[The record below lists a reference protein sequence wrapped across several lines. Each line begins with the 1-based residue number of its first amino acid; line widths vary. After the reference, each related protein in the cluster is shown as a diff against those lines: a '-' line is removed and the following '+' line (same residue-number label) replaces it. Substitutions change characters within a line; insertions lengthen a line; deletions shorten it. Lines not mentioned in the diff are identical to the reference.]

1 MLVASRAYCVARG
14 LAGSKPAPTQ
24 RLRRA
29 PGRAAAV
36 GARRGDSARHSRIG
50 IAREVAARARE
61 TASTET
67 TDPSV
72 TRAKS
77 GASASTSSP
86 EDVAPPSTD
95 SLPVARATL
104 LLVPLLWA
112 TYNPAMRFIYA
123 SDASPSPAELTAVRM
138 LIALVPFSLVL
149 LSVAKDEASRS
160 RKDRRGSSSDGAKK
174 RDVLLLARAGAELGF
189 LNAAGTAFQA
199 FGLERTSATRAG
211 FLLSTINVLVPLGA
225 ALTGQKVK
233 PAVFLGVGLACVGVF
248 VSETSGLEPLFD
260 RLFSLNVFARGESL
274 AGADVVAAASA
285 SDSRVESAVDA
296 FDFGA
301 GDACCLAAAALY
313 SAFTVRLGTYAARL
327 NAAELSAAKALA
339 MTALCVAWWGMERA
353 RLVADAAGSAPA
365 SVSILWSS
373 ASAAG
378 GLGGASAVAVWGAV
392 AYSALAPGALANV
405 LQTRGQSAVP
415 AAEAQLIFATTPV
428 FNAAAAAAALGETAT
443 TNTLVGGAVILAAS
457 LAPFLADPDE
467 DE

>member
-14 LAGSKPAPTQ
+14 LGGSTPAPTQ

-86 EDVAPPSTD
+86 EDVAPLSTD

-160 RKDRRGSSSDGAKK
+160 RKDRRSSSSDGAKK

-260 RLFSLNVFARGESL
+260 RLSVFARGESL

-285 SDSRVESAVDA
+285 SDVRVESAVDA

-353 RLVADAAGSAPA
+353 CLGADAAGSAPA

-428 FNAAAAAAALGETAT
+428 FNAAVAAAALGETAT

-457 LAPFLADPDE
+457 LAPFLAEPDE

>member
-36 GARRGDSARHSRIG
+36 RARRGDSARHCRIG

-248 VSETSGLEPLFD
+248 VSETSGLEPLF
-260 RLFSLNVFARGESL
+260 SQTVFARGESL
-274 AGADVVAAASA
+274 AGGSVVAAASA
-285 SDSRVESAVDA
+285 SGVVESAVDA

-339 MTALCVAWWGMERA
+339 MTALCVAWWGFER
-353 RLVADAAGSAPA
+353 VAGASADGSPA
-365 SVSILWSS
+365 SVSVLWSGE
-373 ASAAG
+373 AVE
-378 GLGGASAVAVWGAV
+378 LGVTSAVAIWSAV

-457 LAPFLADPDE
+457 LMPFLADPDE

>member
-1 MLVASRAYCVARG
+1 M
-14 LAGSKPAPTQ
+14 
-24 RLRRA
+24 
-29 PGRAAAV
+29 
-36 GARRGDSARHSRIG
+36 
-50 IAREVAARARE
+50 
-61 TASTET
+61 
-67 TDPSV
+67 
-72 TRAKS
+72 
-77 GASASTSSP
+77 
-86 EDVAPPSTD
+86 
-95 SLPVARATL
+95 ARATL

-248 VSETSGLEPLFD
+248 VSETSGLEPLF
-260 RLFSLNVFARGESL
+260 SQTVFARGESL
-274 AGADVVAAASA
+274 AGGSVVAAASA
-285 SDSRVESAVDA
+285 SGVVESAVDA

-339 MTALCVAWWGMERA
+339 MTALCVAWWGLERVC
-353 RLVADAAGSAPA
+353 LGADAAGSAPA
-365 SVSILWSS
+365 SVSILWSC

-378 GLGGASAVAVWGAV
+378 GFGGASAVAVWGAV

-415 AAEAQLIFATTPV
+415 AAEAQLIVRDDARVQPPR
-428 FNAAAAAAALGETAT
+428 GGG
-443 TNTLVGGAVILAAS
+443 GGARGDGDDKHPRRGGGDPRRVPHAIPRGPRRGRIEHRS
-457 LAPFLADPDE
+457 PRGSEADLRVRAWFNPALNLGRCTCCE
-467 DE
+467 SP

>member
-1 MLVASRAYCVARG
+1 
-14 LAGSKPAPTQ
+14 
-24 RLRRA
+24 
-29 PGRAAAV
+29 
-36 GARRGDSARHSRIG
+36 
-50 IAREVAARARE
+50 
-61 TASTET
+61 
-67 TDPSV
+67 
-72 TRAKS
+72 
-77 GASASTSSP
+77 
-86 EDVAPPSTD
+86 
-95 SLPVARATL
+95 
-104 LLVPLLWA
+104 
-112 TYNPAMRFIYA
+112 MRFIYA

-260 RLFSLNVFARGESL
+260 RLSVFARGESL

-285 SDSRVESAVDA
+285 SDVRVESAVDA

-353 RLVADAAGSAPA
+353 CLGADAAGSAPA

-428 FNAAAAAAALGETAT
+428 FNAAVAAAALGETAT

>member
-14 LAGSKPAPTQ
+14 VARSRRPATRRPH
-24 RLRRA
+24 RA
-29 PGRAAAV
+29 PWCAAAV
-36 GARRGDSARHSRIG
+36 GARRGDSARHHRLGS
-50 IAREVAARARE
+50 ARDVAASARE
-61 TASTET
+61 TVSTET
-67 TDPSV
+67 ADPSV
-72 TRAKS
+72 ARANS
-77 GASASTSSP
+77 GAHASTSSP

-104 LLVPLLWA
+104 LSVPLLWA

-123 SDASPSPAELTAVRM
+123 SDAPPSPAELTAVRM

-149 LSVAKDEASRS
+149 LSVARDEASRQNDG
-160 RKDRRGSSSDGAKK
+160 RPSSSDGRE
-174 RDVLLLARAGAELGF
+174 RDVFLLARAGAELGL

-225 ALTGQKVK
+225 AATGQKVTPK
-233 PAVFLGVGLACVGVF
+233 VFLGVALASVGVY
-248 VSETSGLEPLFD
+248 VSETSGLENP
-260 RLFSLNVFARGESL
+260 FASDASSRD
-274 AGADVVAAASA
+274 AVVAAAAAA
-285 SDSRVESAVDA
+285 SDL
-296 FDFGA
+296 DFGA

-327 NAAELSAAKALA
+327 DAAELSAAKALA
-339 MTALCVAWWGMERA
+339 MTALCVAWWGFERA
-353 RLVADAAGSAPA
+353 AGASADGSPA
-365 SVSILWSS
+365 SVSVLWS
-373 ASAAG
+373 
-378 GLGGASAVAVWGAV
+378 GASSGLVGASSVAVWGAV

-405 LQTRGQSAVP
+405 LQTRGQSTVP

-428 FNAAAAAAALGETAT
+428 FNAALAAMALGETAT
-443 TNTLVGGAVILAAS
+443 TNTLVGGALILAAS

>member
-1 MLVASRAYCVARG
+1 MLVASRACYVARG
-14 LAGSKPAPTQ
+14 VAGSKPSPTR
-24 RLRRA
+24 RLHLA

-36 GARRGDSARHSRIG
+36 GARRGDSARHHRFG
-50 IAREVAARARE
+50 IARDVAARARE

-72 TRAKS
+72 TRASS
-77 GASASTSSP
+77 GLSASTSSAD
-86 EDVAPPSTD
+86 DVVPHSTD

-104 LLVPLLWA
+104 LSVPLLWA

-149 LSVAKDEASRS
+149 LSVARDEARQSS
-160 RKDRRGSSSDGAKK
+160 KDAASSEKDGRE
-174 RDVLLLARAGAELGF
+174 RDVFLLARAGAELGF

-225 ALTGQKVK
+225 AATGQKVT
-233 PAVFLGVGLACVGVF
+233 PAVFLGVGLASVGVF
-248 VSETSGLEPLFD
+248 ISETSGLD
-260 RLFSLNVFARGESL
+260 RLFAPAAAMN
-274 AGADVVAAASA
+274 AGDAVVAAAASA
-285 SDSRVESAVDA
+285 GGVGDSN
-296 FDFGA
+296 FGA

-327 NAAELSAAKALA
+327 DAAELSAAKALA
-339 MTALCVAWWGMERA
+339 MTALCVAWWGFER
-353 RLVADAAGSAPA
+353 VAGASADGSPA
-365 SVSILWSS
+365 SVSVLWSGE
-373 ASAAG
+373 AVE
-378 GLGGASAVAVWGAV
+378 LGVTSAVAIWSAV

-405 LQTRGQSAVP
+405 LQTRGQSTVP

-428 FNAAAAAAALGETAT
+428 FNAAVAAVALGEMAT

-467 DE
+467 DA

>member
-1 MLVASRAYCVARG
+1 
-14 LAGSKPAPTQ
+14 
-24 RLRRA
+24 
-29 PGRAAAV
+29 
-36 GARRGDSARHSRIG
+36 
-50 IAREVAARARE
+50 
-61 TASTET
+61 
-67 TDPSV
+67 
-72 TRAKS
+72 
-77 GASASTSSP
+77 
-86 EDVAPPSTD
+86 
-95 SLPVARATL
+95 
-104 LLVPLLWA
+104 
-112 TYNPAMRFIYA
+112 MRFIYA

-160 RKDRRGSSSDGAKK
+160 RKDRRGSSSDGSDGAKK

-248 VSETSGLEPLFD
+248 VSETSGLEPLF
-260 RLFSLNVFARGESL
+260 SQTVFARGESL
-274 AGADVVAAASA
+274 AGGSVVAAASA
-285 SDSRVESAVDA
+285 SGVVESAVDA

-339 MTALCVAWWGMERA
+339 MTALCVAWWGLERA
-353 RLVADAAGSAPA
+353 CLGADAAGSAPA

-378 GLGGASAVAVWGAV
+378 GFGGASAVAVWGAV

-457 LAPFLADPDE
+457 LMPFLADPDE

>member
-36 GARRGDSARHSRIG
+36 GARRGDSARHHRLGS
-50 IAREVAARARE
+50 ARDVAARARE
-61 TASTET
+61 TVSTET
-67 TDPSV
+67 ADPSV
-72 TRAKS
+72 ARVSS
-77 GASASTSSP
+77 GAHASTSSP
-86 EDVAPPSTD
+86 EDVAPPKTD

-104 LLVPLLWA
+104 LSVPLLWA

-123 SDASPSPAELTAVRM
+123 SDAPPSPAELTAVRM

-149 LSVAKDEASRS
+149 LSVARDEASRQN
-160 RKDRRGSSSDGAKK
+160 DGQPSSSDGAPE

-225 ALTGQKVK
+225 AATGQKVTPK
-233 PAVFLGVGLACVGVF
+233 VFLGVALASVGVY
-248 VSETSGLEPLFD
+248 VSETSGLENP
-260 RLFSLNVFARGESL
+260 FASDASSRD
-274 AGADVVAAASA
+274 AVVAAAAAA
-285 SDSRVESAVDA
+285 SDL
-296 FDFGA
+296 DFGA

-327 NAAELSAAKALA
+327 DAAELSAAKALA
-339 MTALCVAWWGMERA
+339 MTALCVAWWGFERA
-353 RLVADAAGSAPA
+353 AGASADGSPA
-365 SVSILWSS
+365 SVSVLWSG
-373 ASAAG
+373 ASS
-378 GLGGASAVAVWGAV
+378 GLLGASAVAVWGAV

>member
-1 MLVASRAYCVARG
+1 MVIERSLVASRAYCVARG
-14 LAGSKPAPTQ
+14 LAGLNPRRPAPAP
-24 RLRRA
+24 RA
-29 PGRAAAV
+29 RRAAAV
-36 GARRGDSARHSRIG
+36 GRDAGTRHVTVVSGSRGRSPRARGDGLDGDH
-50 IAREVAARARE
+50 
-61 TASTET
+61 
-67 TDPSV
+67 DPSV

-248 VSETSGLEPLFD
+248 VSETSGLEPLF
-260 RLFSLNVFARGESL
+260 SQTVFARGESL
-274 AGADVVAAASA
+274 AGGSVVAAASA
-285 SDSRVESAVDA
+285 SGVVESAVDA

-313 SAFTVRLGTYAARL
+313 SGFTVRLGTYAARL

-339 MTALCVAWWGMERA
+339 MGCASRGGGWSACLG
-353 RLVADAAGSAPA
+353 ADAAGSAPA
-365 SVSILWSS
+365 SVSIVGRPRPRRAVSGRVRRRRVGRRRVQR
-373 ASAAG
+373 AG
-378 GLGGASAVAVWGAV
+378 AGRAGERPADARPERGSGGGGAAHLRDDARVQRGGGGGA
-392 AYSALAPGALANV
+392 
-405 LQTRGQSAVP
+405 R
-415 AAEAQLIFATTPV
+415 
-428 FNAAAAAAALGETAT
+428 ETAT

-457 LAPFLADPDE
+457 LMPFLADPDE

>member
-14 LAGSKPAPTQ
+14 LGGSTPAPTQ

-86 EDVAPPSTD
+86 EDVAPLSTD

-260 RLFSLNVFARGESL
+260 RLSVFARGESL

-285 SDSRVESAVDA
+285 SDVRVESAVDA

-353 RLVADAAGSAPA
+353 CLGADAAGSAPA

-428 FNAAAAAAALGETAT
+428 FNAAVAAAALGETAT

-457 LAPFLADPDE
+457 LAPFLAEPDE

>member
-36 GARRGDSARHSRIG
+36 GARRGDSARHCRIG

-248 VSETSGLEPLFD
+248 VSETSGLEPLF
-260 RLFSLNVFARGESL
+260 SQTVFARGESL
-274 AGADVVAAASA
+274 AGVSVVAAASA
-285 SDSRVESAVDA
+285 SGVVESAVDA

-339 MTALCVAWWGMERA
+339 MTALCVAWWGLERVC
-353 RLVADAAGSAPA
+353 LGADAAGSAPA
-365 SVSILWSS
+365 SVSILWSC

-378 GLGGASAVAVWGAV
+378 GFGGASAVAVWGAV

-428 FNAAAAAAALGETAT
+428 FNAAVAAAALGETAT

-457 LAPFLADPDE
+457 LMPFLADPDE

>member
-14 LAGSKPAPTQ
+14 LGGSTPAPTQ

-86 EDVAPPSTD
+86 EDVAPLSTD

-260 RLFSLNVFARGESL
+260 RLSVFARGESL

-285 SDSRVESAVDA
+285 SDLRVESAVDA

-339 MTALCVAWWGMERA
+339 MTALCVAWWGLERA
-353 RLVADAAGSAPA
+353 CLGADAAGSAPA

-378 GLGGASAVAVWGAV
+378 GFGGASAVAVWGAV

-457 LAPFLADPDE
+457 LAPFLAEPDE

>member
-1 MLVASRAYCVARG
+1 MLVVSRAGYVPLGVAG
-14 LAGSKPAPTQ
+14 PKPAPTR
-24 RLRRA
+24 RLHLA
-29 PGRAAAV
+29 PGRPAAV
-36 GARRGDSARHSRIG
+36 GARRGDSARHHRFG
-50 IAREVAARARE
+50 IARDVAARARE

-72 TRAKS
+72 TRASS
-77 GASASTSSP
+77 GVFASTSSA
-86 EDVAPPSTD
+86 EDIVHRTTD

-104 LLVPLLWA
+104 LSVPLLWA

-149 LSVAKDEASRS
+149 RSVAKDEAR
-160 RKDRRGSSSDGAKK
+160 RAKDGALSSDGRK
-174 RDVLLLARAGAELGF
+174 RDVLLLARGGAELGF

-225 ALTGQKVK
+225 AATGQKVT
-233 PAVFLGVGLACVGVF
+233 PAVFLGVGLASVGVF
-248 VSETSGLEPLFD
+248 ISETSGLD
-260 RLFSLNVFARGESL
+260 RLFAPAAATN
-274 AGADVVAAASA
+274 AGDAVVAAAASA
-285 SDSRVESAVDA
+285 GGVGDSN
-296 FDFGA
+296 FGA

-327 NAAELSAAKALA
+327 DAAELSAAKALA
-339 MTALCVAWWGMERA
+339 MTALCVAWWGFER
-353 RLVADAAGSAPA
+353 VAGASADGSPA
-365 SVSILWSS
+365 SVSVLWSGE
-373 ASAAG
+373 AVE
-378 GLGGASAVAVWGAV
+378 LGVTSAVAIWSAV

-405 LQTRGQSAVP
+405 LQTRGQSTVP

-428 FNAAAAAAALGETAT
+428 FNAAVAAVALGETAT

>member
-14 LAGSKPAPTQ
+14 LGGSTPAPTQ

-260 RLFSLNVFARGESL
+260 RLSVFARGESL

-285 SDSRVESAVDA
+285 SDLRVESAVDA

-353 RLVADAAGSAPA
+353 CLGADAAGSAPA

-428 FNAAAAAAALGETAT
+428 FNAAVAAAALGETAT

-457 LAPFLADPDE
+457 LAPFLAEPDE

>member
-1 MLVASRAYCVARG
+1 MLVASRACCVARG
-14 LAGSKPAPTQ
+14 VARSRPAATRRPH
-24 RLRRA
+24 RA

-36 GARRGDSARHSRIG
+36 GARRGDSARHHRLGS
-50 IAREVAARARE
+50 ARDVAARARE
-61 TASTET
+61 TVSTET
-67 TDPSV
+67 ADPSV
-72 TRAKS
+72 ARASS
-77 GASASTSSP
+77 GAHASTSSP

-104 LLVPLLWA
+104 LSVPLLWA

-123 SDASPSPAELTAVRM
+123 SDAPPSPAELTAVRM

-149 LSVAKDEASRS
+149 LSVARDEASRQNDG
-160 RKDRRGSSSDGAKK
+160 RPSSSDG
-174 RDVLLLARAGAELGF
+174 REREVFLLARAGAELGL

-225 ALTGQKVK
+225 AATGQKVTPK
-233 PAVFLGVGLACVGVF
+233 VFLGVALASVGVY
-248 VSETSGLEPLFD
+248 VSETSGLENP
-260 RLFSLNVFARGESL
+260 FASDASSRD
-274 AGADVVAAASA
+274 AVVAAAAA
-285 SDSRVESAVDA
+285 SEL
-296 FDFGA
+296 DFGA

-327 NAAELSAAKALA
+327 DAAELSAAKALA
-339 MTALCVAWWGMERA
+339 MTALCVAWWGFERA
-353 RLVADAAGSAPA
+353 AGASADGSPA
-365 SVSILWSS
+365 SVSVLWS
-373 ASAAG
+373 
-378 GLGGASAVAVWGAV
+378 GASSGLVGVSSVAVWGAV

-405 LQTRGQSAVP
+405 LQTRGQSTVP

-428 FNAAAAAAALGETAT
+428 FNAALAAMALGETAT
-443 TNTLVGGAVILAAS
+443 TNTLVGGALILAAS

>member
-86 EDVAPPSTD
+86 EDVAPSSTD

-174 RDVLLLARAGAELGF
+174 RDVLLLARAGAELGL

-225 ALTGQKVK
+225 AATGQKVTPK
-233 PAVFLGVGLACVGVF
+233 VFLGVALASVGVY
-248 VSETSGLEPLFD
+248 VSETSGLENP
-260 RLFSLNVFARGESL
+260 FASDASSRD
-274 AGADVVAAASA
+274 AVVAAAAAA
-285 SDSRVESAVDA
+285 SDL
-296 FDFGA
+296 DFGA

-327 NAAELSAAKALA
+327 DAAELSAAKALA
-339 MTALCVAWWGMERA
+339 MTALCVAWWGFERA
-353 RLVADAAGSAPA
+353 AGASADGSPA
-365 SVSILWSS
+365 SVSVLWSG
-373 ASAAG
+373 ASS
-378 GLGGASAVAVWGAV
+378 GLVGASAVAVWGAV

-405 LQTRGQSAVP
+405 LQTRGQSTVP

-428 FNAAAAAAALGETAT
+428 FNAALAAMALGETAT
-443 TNTLVGGAVILAAS
+443 TNTLVGGALILAAS

>member
-14 LAGSKPAPTQ
+14 LGGSTPAPTQ

-86 EDVAPPSTD
+86 EDVAPLSTD

-260 RLFSLNVFARGESL
+260 RLSVFARGESL

-327 NAAELSAAKALA
+327 NAAELSAAKAVA

-353 RLVADAAGSAPA
+353 CLGADAAGSAPA

-378 GLGGASAVAVWGAV
+378 GFGGASAVAVWGAV

-428 FNAAAAAAALGETAT
+428 FNAAVAAAALGETAT

-467 DE
+467 DA

>member
-14 LAGSKPAPTQ
+14 LGGSTPAPTQ

-160 RKDRRGSSSDGAKK
+160 RKDRRGLGSSSDGAKK

-248 VSETSGLEPLFD
+248 VSETSGLEPLF
-260 RLFSLNVFARGESL
+260 SLCVFAHGESL
-274 AGADVVAAASA
+274 AGASVVAAASA
-285 SDSRVESAVDA
+285 SDLRVESAVDA

-339 MTALCVAWWGMERA
+339 MTALCVAWWGLERVC
-353 RLVADAAGSAPA
+353 LGADAAGSAPA

-428 FNAAAAAAALGETAT
+428 FNAAVAAAALGETAT